1 MKKVIYTLTL
11 TLLGAISFAQDAENM
26 VSNPGFEETS
36 GKISKVGQID
46 KANGWISGTAQKADL
61 LSKRS
66 KDPKTQ
72 VPNNAFGMEEPQDG
86 KGNNYAG
93 IVVFSHNNKIPR
105 SYLTTKLTQPMKKGM
120 KYCVSFHVSLAEFS
134 KYNSNN
140 IAAHFSKRQYNFESK
155 VNIIEEP
162 HVKHVDN
169 MVFKATYNWDKICG
183 VYTSTGGEKY
193 ITLGNFEN
201 NEDTYSEKNKID
213 KDLKGT
219 PVIGAYY
226 YLDNISVKMIEYD
239 DQCEC
244 EVKEEKVKDI
254 IYSSSVIR
262 PEDLDPI
269 EVAPYNTLYYGQG
282 KSELTSGN
290 EALLDELIKIML
302 ENDKFKIKIISHEDK
317 TENEKGESKPAFAM
331 MGQKRADAVKKYLTE
346 KGIRP
351 ERVSVENKEASD
363 PKDDSG
369 SETGLA
375 KNRRVEF
382 LMSK

>member
-1 MKKVIYTLTL
+1 MRKVIYTLA
-11 TLLGAISFAQDAENM
+11 AILVTGIAYNQEIENM
-26 VSNPGFEETS
+26 VPNPGFEEIS

-46 KANGWISGTAQKADL
+46 KANGWISGTAQNADL
-61 LSKRS
+61 FSKRS
-66 KDPKTQ
+66 KDPNSQ
-72 VPNNAFGMEEPQDG
+72 VPNNKFGMEEPMDG
-86 KGNNYAG
+86 NGNNYAG

-105 SYLTTKLTQPMKKGM
+105 SYVTTKLTTPMKKGM

-140 IAAHFSKRQYNFESK
+140 IAAHFSKRQYNFEEK

-169 MVFKATYNWDKICG
+169 VVFKATYNWDKICG

-201 NEDTYSEKNKID
+201 NENTISEKNKID

-226 YLDNISVKMIEYD
+226 YLDNIQVKLIEYED
-239 DQCEC
+239 ECDC
-244 EVKEEKVKDI
+244 EVKEEQVKEI
-254 IYSSSVIR
+254 IYSSSIIR
-262 PEDLDPI
+262 PEDVEAIDIPQ
-269 EVAPYNTLYYGQG
+269 YNTVYYAQG
-282 KSELTSGN
+282 KSDLNAAG
-290 EALLDELIKIML
+290 EAKVDELKDIMMK
-302 ENDKFKIKIISHEDK
+302 NDNFKITIIAHSDK
-317 TENEKGESKPAFAM
+317 SEEEKGESKPAFTNM
-331 MGQKRADAVKKYLTE
+331 SSKRAEKIKKYLMD

-351 ERVSVENKEASD
+351 ERILIEDKKAEVPV
-363 PKDDSG
+363 DDSG
-369 SETGLA
+369 SEVGLA

-382 LMSK
+382 KFTK